1 MPRERESLYYSFS
14 IDDYNIDILHKSTA
28 QNNLQGTYTPLSHF
42 LHRFR
47 LWRSRD
53 IKVESLVVLLAAL
66 ALVVG
71 LGGSFA
77 GTNLLASLALV
88 VRLTGLDVVDVE
100 VSPMRIVVLLSGY
113 LGVTGTDLLAAF
125 ALVVRFRG
133 CFTGTDLLA
142 TLTLVV
148 GVAGCDVV
156 DVKVSPVSIVVFFL
170 SCGVAGSDLLA
181 SLALVVTSANLL
193 AALALVVWL
202 RIASCDI
209 VDVKVSPVSI
219 IVFFLSCGVA
229 GSDLLASLAL
239 VVTSANLLAALTLV
253 VWLRIASC
261 DIVDVKVSPMGI
273 IVLLLCRGVTCT
285 NLLAAL
291 ALVVWFGVAGSNVVH
306 MEIGPVSV
314 IILLFSGS
322 VTCTNLLAA
331 FALVVTRSDLLA
343 TLALVVG
350 VTASEGSNK
359 VGCADWST
367 CLWYVSDVHVLA
379 TNETYRHASLYSI
392 FRLSI

>member
-1 MPRERESLYYSFS
+1 MPRERESLHYSFS

-88 VRLTGLDVVDVE
+88 VRLTGLDIVDVE

-113 LGVTGTDLLAAF
+113 LGV
-125 ALVVRFRG
+125 
-133 CFTGTDLLA
+133 TGTDLLA

-229 GSDLLASLAL
+229 GSDLLAS
-239 VVTSANLLAALTLV
+239 
-253 VWLRIASC
+253 
-261 DIVDVKVSPMGI
+261 
-273 IVLLLCRGVTCT
+273 
-285 NLLAAL
+285 L

>member
-170 SCGVAGSDLLA
+170 RCGVAGSDLLA

-193 AALALVVWL
+193 AALA
-202 RIASCDI
+202 
-209 VDVKVSPVSI
+209 
-219 IVFFLSCGVA
+219 
-229 GSDLLASLAL
+229 
-239 VVTSANLLAALTLV
+239 LV